1 MQILLFLFDSKARI
15 SFDSNAGI
23 MTRSELSSFSKF
35 FSSDFPVQIFAVVTC
50 EANFGITITLNVGTM
65 VIGNGIGNYIVQ
77 RLFDP
82 AVVVQDRS
90 KWVGEA

>member
-23 MTRSELSSFSKF
+23 MTRSESFSMF

-90 KWVGEA
+90 KWVGET